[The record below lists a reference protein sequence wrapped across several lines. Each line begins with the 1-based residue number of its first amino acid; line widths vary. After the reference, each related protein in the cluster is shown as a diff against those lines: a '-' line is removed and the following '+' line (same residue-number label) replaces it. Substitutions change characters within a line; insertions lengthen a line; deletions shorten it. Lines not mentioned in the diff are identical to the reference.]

1 MAREISQ
8 RSAWMNNATVVRLT
22 LVFLFRAAFATPI
35 QLKIV
40 SMICTSCGVQIPE
53 SATIYKCRQCVS
65 HHVCSPCA
73 LKEHNR
79 ASGVYHTL
87 DLKVPTMKQPMP
99 SQQISSTAMG
109 NRARAESNTAVI
121 FLVVIFFEEIVGT
134 FCSAKQ
140 CGIEYLEQSFIL
152 CNKATRNTS
161 LFVYKGAANVHLC
174 EQRVLNNAR
183 RLLRSLPQIVDVRQR
198 HHLQL

>member
-40 SMICTSCGVQIPE
+40 SMICNSCGVQIPE

-65 HHVCSPCA
+65 HHVCSPCTM
-73 LKEHNR
+73 KEHNR

-87 DLKVPTMKQPMP
+87 DLKVPTMKQPMS
-99 SQQISSTAMG
+99 SQKISSTATG

-140 CGIEYLEQSFIL
+140 CGIEYLEQSFI
-152 CNKATRNTS
+152 CIKATCNTS
-161 LFVYKGAANVHLC
+161 LFVYTGAANIHLC

-183 RLLRSLPQIVDVRQR
+183 LLLRALLQSVDVRQR